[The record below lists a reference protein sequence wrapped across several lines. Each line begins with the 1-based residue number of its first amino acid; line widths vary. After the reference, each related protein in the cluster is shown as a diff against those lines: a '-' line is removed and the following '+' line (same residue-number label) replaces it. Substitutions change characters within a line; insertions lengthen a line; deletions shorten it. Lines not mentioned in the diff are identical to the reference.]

1 MSDPVRQCPKCG
13 RYYDDECQRRF
24 QCAYALRCRLRR
36 KGAADVIQI
45 ELVAA
50 RARWPTI
57 RSAHEG
63 ASLVQEELEEYRAAI
78 HEDQSVD
85 NDHACE
91 ELIQTAAMCIRT
103 LEDVYR
109 Y

>member
-1 MSDPVRQCPKCG
+1 MPINAIL
-13 RYYDDECQRRF
+13 DE
-24 QCAYALRCRLRR
+24 L
-36 KGAADVIQI
+36 
-45 ELVAA
+45 ETA
-50 RARWPTI
+50 RAKWPAI

-63 ASLVQEELEEYRAAI
+63 ASLIQEELEEYRADI
-78 HEDQSVD
+78 REDQSVD

-103 LEDVYR
+103 LEDVYH

>member
-1 MSDPVRQCPKCG
+1 MP
-13 RYYDDECQRRF
+13 
-24 QCAYALRCRLRR
+24 
-36 KGAADVIQI
+36 ADAIKV
-45 ELVAA
+45 ELETA
-50 RARWPTI
+50 RAKWPAI

-63 ASLVQEELEEYRAAI
+63 ASLIQEELEEYRAAI
-78 HEDQSVD
+78 REDQSVD
-85 NDHACE
+85 NDQACV